1 MKNLFTFTSVRN
13 ISIFKSFNLSMDSLK
28 HKILTY
34 YKQQVEDKL
43 DAFRDMV
50 AALTE
55 GAANDAKG
63 SAGDKHET
71 ALSMMHIE
79 QEKLNHKIAE
89 FLEQKAVLDKI
100 NPDALHERVVLGSL
114 VLANGH
120 HLFVST
126 ALPKITI
133 EGITVLALSPQSPLG
148 NAMMGKLVGE
158 TFEIDTTKYTI
169 EHMQ

>member
-1 MKNLFTFTSVRN
+1 
-13 ISIFKSFNLSMDSLK
+13 MDSLK
-28 HKILTY
+28 HKILSY

-100 NPDALHERVVLGSL
+100 NPDAVNERVVLGSL
-114 VLANGH
+114 VKANAH

-126 ALPKITI
+126 ALPKITV
-133 EGITVLALSPQSPLG
+133 EGVTVIALSPQSPLG
-148 NAMMGKLVGE
+148 TAMLGKGVGGA
-158 TFEIDTTKYTI
+158 FEVNGTKYII
-169 EHMQ
+169 EYIQ